1 MDLIVKEFNELT
13 TVEVYEIL
21 RARSTV
27 FILEQKMNCQD
38 MDRTDYSSLH
48 FFYQE
53 DSEVMAYLRAY
64 YKDDSKDTVQIGR
77 VLTLKHGNGLGRRL
91 LEESI
96 PVIKKKFH
104 CKKICLDSQI
114 HAVGFYEKL
123 GFKVTSDEFLEEGVI
138 HVTMELNV
146 S

>member
-21 RARSTV
+21 RARSAV

-53 DSEVMAYLRAY
+53 DSEVTAYLRAY

-77 VLTLKHGNGLGRRL
+77 VLTLKHGSGLGRRL

-96 PVIKKKFH
+96 PAIKDKFH

-138 HVTMELNV
+138 HVAMELEL

>member
-1 MDLIVKEFNELT
+1 MDLVVKEFSELT
-13 TVEVYEIL
+13 TVELYEIL
-21 RARSTV
+21 RARSAV

-38 MDRTDYSSLH
+38 MDRTDYKSLH

-53 DSEVMAYLRAY
+53 DNEVIAYMRAY
-64 YKDDSKDTVQIGR
+64 YKNDSADTVQIGR
-77 VLTLKHGNGLGRRL
+77 VLTLHHGNGLGRKL

-96 PVIKKKFH
+96 PAIKSKMN

-138 HVTMELNV
+138 HVAMELEL
-146 S
+146 

>member
-1 MDLIVKEFNELT
+1 MDLVVKEFSELT
-13 TVEVYEIL
+13 TVELYEIL
-21 RARSTV
+21 KARSTV

-38 MDRTDYSSLH
+38 MDRTDYQSLH

-53 DSEVMAYLRAY
+53 DNEVIAYMRAY
-64 YKDDSKDTVQIGR
+64 YKSDAADIVQIGR
-77 VLTLKHGNGLGRRL
+77 VLTIHHGNGLGRKL

-96 PVIKKKFH
+96 PAIKSQMN

-138 HVTMELNV
+138 HVAMELEL
-146 S
+146 